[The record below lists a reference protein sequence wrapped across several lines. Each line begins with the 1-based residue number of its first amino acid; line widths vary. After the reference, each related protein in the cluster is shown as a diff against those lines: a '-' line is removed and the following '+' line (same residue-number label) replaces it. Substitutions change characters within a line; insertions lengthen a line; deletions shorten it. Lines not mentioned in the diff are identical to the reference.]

1 MVHSFFEPSNFITRC
16 AVPRLP
22 EISNSSSSD
31 TYTGPLVS
39 DDCDCWTY
47 VGPPSSMRTK
57 GWQVGAM
64 ARYREAPPVMRVYKN
79 APDSTEF
86 CLHLKRDNDHLEGVA
101 LPVLFVSANAA
112 PSLFKPFTLRRVVPS
127 SPPPCLCGRL
137 QAPPRTASFST
148 PSFVRR
154 GRETSLP
161 VTRRLSRSGP
171 SGSLHGCT
179 HTSSMS

>member
-1 MVHSFFEPSNFITRC
+1 MPTRGARWSISFRTDITVMVHSFFEPSNFITRC

-64 ARYREAPPVMRVYKN
+64 ARYREAPPVMRVYEN

-101 LPVLFVSANAA
+101 LPLLAVFFIVSMPTPRQTPNFWF
-112 PSLFKPFTLRRVVPS
+112 P
-127 SPPPCLCGRL
+127 
-137 QAPPRTASFST
+137 APPGALKCRRNFSL
-148 PSFVRR
+148 PIVL
-154 GRETSLP
+154 ENTSLP
-161 VTRRLSRSGP
+161 KIR
-171 SGSLHGCT
+171 H
-179 HTSSMS
+179 

>member
-64 ARYREAPPVMRVYKN
+64 ARYREAPPVMRVYEN

-101 LPVLFVSANAA
+101 LPLLA
-112 PSLFKPFTLRRVVPS
+112 PSLLYFKLFINGTY
-127 SPPPCLCGRL
+127 
-137 QAPPRTASFST
+137 
-148 PSFVRR
+148 FVR
-154 GRETSLP
+154 L
-161 VTRRLSRSGP
+161 RSP
-171 SGSLHGCT
+171 E
-179 HTSSMS
+179 